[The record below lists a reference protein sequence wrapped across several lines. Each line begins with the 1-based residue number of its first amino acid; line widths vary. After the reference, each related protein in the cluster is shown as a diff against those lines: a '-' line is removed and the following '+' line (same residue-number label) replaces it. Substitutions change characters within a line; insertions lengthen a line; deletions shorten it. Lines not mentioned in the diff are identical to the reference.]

1 MNKELQTYI
10 DNNFAKITKA
20 RKLSKANIMKL
31 KHAEFIRMDGT
42 GYYQFVSLDKLNKS
56 VKVKTIKGTDWFDY
70 EDVLKDDACK
80 ILNKLFAASK
90 TFQEMHGIGVGES
103 SLKDILK
110 QLDKFVDKPFDI
122 LDCKKK

>member
-1 MNKELQTYI
+1 MCKELQTYVE
-10 DNNFAKITKA
+10 DNFKQLTKM

-31 KHAEFIRMDGT
+31 KHAEFVRMDGS
-42 GYYQFVSLDKLNKS
+42 GYYQFVSLDKLNKA

-70 EDVLKDDACK
+70 EEVAKDDVCK

-90 TFQEMHGIGVGES
+90 TFQTMHGTGVGES
-103 SLKDILK
+103 SIKELLK
-110 QLDKFVDKPFDI
+110 QIDKFVDKPFDI